1 MDKNITTSTF
11 KESFLPLSHEFF
23 MKQIENLKL
32 DKYTKKLDTLKLTKL
47 LVFAQLDQLESL
59 ADISLELRTN
69 EQLQQEVELE
79 SISGSQ
85 LSRKLRDLT
94 PEVYEN
100 SFHHLVTQIH
110 RQMGCRKGNEA
121 LGRINLIDAS
131 TISLCL
137 TQYRWA
143 DFRNTKAGIKL
154 HTRVIYHGDEV
165 TPDKVIIKPARAS
178 DKSEMNQLVVQEP
191 DALNVFDRGYI
202 EYKLFDQYCEGGTRF
217 VTRLKANAIIEVI
230 EEKSV
235 DPNGPILREA
245 MVLLGNP
252 STYQMKHPL
261 RLIETRDNHGNAIVI
276 VTDDM
281 QMSTIELG
289 DIYRYRWHIELFFKW
304 IKQNLHVKRFYGT
317 SANAVYT
324 QIRIALITYCLL
336 VLLKQKIVYGGS
348 LLMVYKL
355 LQRCWSESLE
365 TMIRKLHGNKT
376 RTSGGR
382 KKFNHEQ
389 IFIET
394 MHQYDMGEIG
404 HLNNLEYDPIN

>member
-1 MDKNITTSTF
+1 
-11 KESFLPLSHEFF
+11 

-79 SISGSQ
+79 SISSSQ
-85 LSRKLRDLT
+85 LSRKLRNLN

-100 SFHHLVTQIH
+100 SFHHLVSQIH
-110 RQMGCRKGNEA
+110 RQMGNRKGNEA

-217 VTRLKANAIIEVI
+217 VTRLKANALIEVI

-261 RLIETRDNHGNAIVI
+261 RLIETKDSHGNAIVI
-276 VTDDM
+276 VTNDM

-336 VLLKQKIVYGGS
+336 VLLKQRIVYGGS

-365 TMIRKLHGNKT
+365 TMIQKLCGNKT
-376 RTSGGR
+376 RTSRGR

-389 IFIET
+389 IFVET
-394 MHQYDMGEIG
+394 MHQYDTGEIG
-404 HLNNLEYDPIN
+404 HLNDLEYDPID